1 MHISGQFWRVWAVT
15 MNVYCLF
22 SEITAGYE
30 WSRDRLHH
38 DCGGTI
44 SWFLPS
50 SSGGQA
56 RARDRVM
63 LPSNWFELVTIITPL
78 LSPHPA
84 VVGWDLTK
92 YGAAQ
97 KLINQDSTAFVDSSF
112 PSCWLVSGLVLTL
125 LYWIRNGM
133 LDAAEV
139 SLWTADIGWTRH
151 QLASS
156 CNIYG

>member
-1 MHISGQFWRVWAVT
+1 MHISGQFWRVWAVA

-50 SSGGQA
+50 SSSSGPG
-56 RARDRVM
+56 
-63 LPSNWFELVTIITPL
+63 PVTVWCSHPTGLSSSRSSL

-112 PSCWLVSGLVLTL
+112 PSCWLVSVLVLTL
-125 LYWIRNGM
+125 LCWIRNGM

>member
-30 WSRDRLHH
+30 WSRDSSIMTVAAPYPDFCPAAAAARPGPVTEWCSYPTGL
-38 DCGGTI
+38 
-44 SWFLPS
+44 S
-50 SSGGQA
+50 SS
-56 RARDRVM
+56 
-63 LPSNWFELVTIITPL
+63 LSSL